1 MSQPTVSLSALRA
14 RLDGHAVGA
23 VAGLTRALERI
34 GWRAVREP
42 SPEEMADYL
51 AGLLDACVREHH
63 DVDALTHAVAA
74 ALRDGGP
81 LLDGGL
87 PPVEAYEP
95 AAAELLRLFVSD
107 RGDDAPREAF
117 H

>member
-1 MSQPTVSLSALRA
+1 MITYGALRD
-14 RLDGHAVGA
+14 RLAGQAGV
-23 VAGLTRALERI
+23 VSGLTRALEQI

-42 SPEEMADYL
+42 SPEEMADHL
-51 AGLLDACVREHH
+51 AGLLDACMREHH
-63 DVDALTHAVAA
+63 DVSELTRAVAT

-95 AAAELLRLFVSD
+95 AAEELLRLFVQD
-107 RGDDAPREAF
+107 AGAGDERRLDF
-117 H
+117 

>member
-1 MSQPTVSLSALRA
+1 MITFRALRD
-14 RLDGHAVGA
+14 RLAAQDGGV
-23 VAGLTRALERI
+23 VAGLTRALEQI
-34 GWRAVREP
+34 GWRSVREP
-42 SPEEMADYL
+42 SPEEMADHL

-63 DVDALTHAVAA
+63 DLAELTRAVAT

-95 AAAELLRLFVSD
+95 AAEELLRLFVQ
-107 RGDDAPREAF
+107 DDGTASQRRFER
-117 H
+117 

>member
-1 MSQPTVSLSALRA
+1 MITYAALRD
-14 RLDGHAVGA
+14 RLSGEDAGA
-23 VAGLTRALERI
+23 VAALTRALEQI

-42 SPEEMADYL
+42 SPEEMADHL
-51 AGLLDACVREHH
+51 AGLLDACIHEHR
-63 DVDALTHAVAA
+63 DMAELTRTVAT

-95 AAAELLRLFVSD
+95 AAEELLRLFVRD
-107 RGDDAPREAF
+107 RGPDSEQRLSL
-117 H
+117 

>member
-1 MSQPTVSLSALRA
+1 MITYRALRD
-14 RLDGHAVGA
+14 RVVGQDVGA
-23 VAGLTRALERI
+23 VAALARALERI

-42 SPEEMADYL
+42 SPEEMADHL
-51 AGLLDACVREHH
+51 AGLLDACIRQHH
-63 DVDALTHAVAA
+63 DVAELTRAVAS

-95 AAAELLRLFVSD
+95 AAEELLRLFLND
-107 RGDDAPREAF
+107 RGVADERPFAI
-117 H
+117 

>member
-1 MSQPTVSLSALRA
+1 MIDHRGLRD
-14 RLDGHAVGA
+14 RMIGHDGGV
-23 VAGLTRALERI
+23 VAGLTRALEQI
-34 GWRAVREP
+34 GWRSLRET
-42 SPEEMADYL
+42 SPEDMADHL

-63 DVDALTHAVAA
+63 DGAELTRAVAT

-95 AAAELLRLFVSD
+95 AAEELLRLFVQ
-107 RGDDAPREAF
+107 DAGVGSERRLDF
-117 H
+117 

>member
-1 MSQPTVSLSALRA
+1 MITYSALRD
-14 RLDGHAVGA
+14 RLAGEGA
-23 VAGLTRALERI
+23 GGAGALARALERI

-42 SPEEMADYL
+42 SPEEMAQHL
-51 AGLLDACVREHH
+51 AGLLDACVHAHH
-63 DVDALTHAVAA
+63 DVAELTRAVAT

-95 AAAELLRLFVSD
+95 AAEELLRLFVQD
-107 RGDDAPREAF
+107 RGAETEQRF
-117 H
+117 SF

>member
-1 MSQPTVSLSALRA
+1 MVTLTALRA
-14 RLDGHAVGA
+14 RLAAGAGVVG
-23 VAGLTRALERI
+23 GLTRALEAI

-42 SPEEMADYL
+42 SPEEMADHL
-51 AGLLDACVREHH
+51 AGLLDLCVREHH
-63 DVDALTHAVAA
+63 DVAELTHAVAA

-95 AAAELLRLFVSD
+95 AAEELLRRFVRD
-107 RGDDAPREAF
+107 GDEG
-117 H
+117 

>member
-1 MSQPTVSLSALRA
+1 MIRYAALRD
-14 RLDGHAVGA
+14 RLLGQEVGA
-23 VAGLTRALERI
+23 VAALTRALEQI

-42 SPEEMADYL
+42 SPEEMAEHL
-51 AGLLDACVREHH
+51 AGLLEACVREHH
-63 DVDALTHAVAA
+63 DVSELTRAVAT

-95 AAAELLRLFVSD
+95 AAEELLRLFVQDQGSEP
-107 RGDDAPREAF
+107 APRLSF
-117 H
+117 

>member
-1 MSQPTVSLSALRA
+1 MITYRALRD
-14 RLDGHAVGA
+14 RLTAHDVGV
-23 VAGLTRALERI
+23 VAALTRALEQI
-34 GWRAVREP
+34 GWRSVREP
-42 SPEEMADYL
+42 SPEEMADHL

-63 DVDALTHAVAA
+63 DVSELTRAVAT

-95 AAAELLRLFVSD
+95 AAEELLRLFVQDGGAASE
-107 RGDDAPREAF
+107 RRFEL
-117 H
+117 

>member
-1 MSQPTVSLSALRA
+1 VISYRALRD
-14 RLDGHAVGA
+14 RVVGQDVGA
-23 VAGLTRALERI
+23 VAALTRALERI

-42 SPEEMADYL
+42 SPEEMADHL
-51 AGLLDACVREHH
+51 GGLLDACIREHH
-63 DVDALTHAVAA
+63 DVAELTRAVAA

-95 AAAELLRLFVSD
+95 AAEELLRLLVAD
-107 RGDDAPREAF
+107 RGAADERPFAI
-117 H
+117 